1 MIVNRKRRRKIRAD
15 ISNLAWSNDQAKGIL
30 VFSPNSLT
38 EISWMEA
45 RCSSSRVYL
54 TDRRFYEDGIAA
66 SLTGDVE
73 IRMGKLDC
81 CQWRSQ
87 PISPPSLPS
96 PPPFVPQ
103 LGEYQIYR
111 PRWNRFSIR
120 VTVTVLCED
129 YGTFR

>member
-15 ISNLAWSNDQAKGIL
+15 IFELGRTIEPGIL
-30 VFSPNSLT
+30 VFSLSPPNSLA

-87 PISPPSLPS
+87 PISSLPPSAPTPPLPHLFRNS
-96 PPPFVPQ
+96 VNIRSSDR
-103 LGEYQIYR
+103 GGIAS
-111 PRWNRFSIR
+111 RFESR
-120 VTVTVLCED
+120 
-129 YGTFR
+129 